1 MPGSFYYLFYKI
13 CCGEKTGNN
22 ISENLRQ
29 LKFPDREVPFQGLR
43 LNLMLKLL
51 VVVSLK
57 TMSGYAPVLL
67 S

>member
-22 ISENLRQ
+22 ISENLQ

-43 LNLMLKLL
+43 LNLVLKLL

-57 TMSGYAPVLL
+57 TTSGYAPVLL

>member
-22 ISENLRQ
+22 ISENLQ

-43 LNLMLKLL
+43 LNLVLKLL

>member
-22 ISENLRQ
+22 ISENLQ

-43 LNLMLKLL
+43 LKVFLEAK
-51 VVVSLK
+51 VTVSDCHNFL
-57 TMSGYAPVLL
+57 AV
-67 S
+67 